1 MSYTAKD
8 YAYQLDELLPR
19 GPIWKRRQGT
29 LLDAFIFAL
38 SNELARVSNK
48 AEGILDEADPRT
60 SIELLEEWFN
70 DWGIPSACLT
80 ALADPNQEQKRRELI
95 TKIISSRSL
104 TAEFFKEVAESI
116 GYECEI
122 VTYSAFTVADTV
134 DKALYGTEWNTS
146 YSMGIRV
153 KSQSPTRLFTTNW
166 TVDQPLAVWG
176 DSLFECLMRE
186 LIPAHVVA
194 IFEYE

>member
-1 MSYTAKD
+1 MSFTAKD

-29 LLDAFIFAL
+29 VLDAFIFAL
-38 SNELARVSNK
+38 SNELARVNNK
-48 AEGILDEADPRT
+48 AESILDEADPRT
-60 SIELLEEWFN
+60 SMELLENWFN
-70 DWGIPSACLT
+70 DWGIPSACLA
-80 ALADPNQEQKRRELI
+80 ALADPSLEEKRKELI

-104 TAEFFKEVAESI
+104 TAEFFKEVAETL

-134 DKALYGTEWNTS
+134 EKPLFGTEWNTS
-146 YSMGIRV
+146 YAMGIRV
-153 KSQSPTRLFTTNW
+153 KSQSPTKLFTANW

-176 DSLFECLMRE
+176 DQLFECLMRE
-186 LIPAHVVA
+186 LIPAHVIA
-194 IFEYE
+194 IFEYQ